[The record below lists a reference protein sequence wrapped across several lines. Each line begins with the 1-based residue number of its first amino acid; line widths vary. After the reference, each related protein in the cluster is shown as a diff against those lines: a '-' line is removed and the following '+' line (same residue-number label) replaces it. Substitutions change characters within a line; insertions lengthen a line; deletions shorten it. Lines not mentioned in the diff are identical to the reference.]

1 MKFLQSEIDSEKN
14 GLKKGAQVF
23 VMFNF
28 SWYQAEKCCTYL

>member
-28 SWYQAEKCCTYL
+28 S